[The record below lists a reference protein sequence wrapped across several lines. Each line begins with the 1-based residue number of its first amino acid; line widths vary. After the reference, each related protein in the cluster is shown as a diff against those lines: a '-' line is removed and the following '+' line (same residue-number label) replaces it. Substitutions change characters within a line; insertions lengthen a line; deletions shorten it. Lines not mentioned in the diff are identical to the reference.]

1 MKNLNRIFAAACAV
15 AAPFAHSFAD
25 GRAAARPSP
34 CAIEFAEPRN
44 VPRLFDPYSM
54 TPSKWTAERRPELK
68 KLLETEVYGVR
79 PVERPPHLVFST
91 VEPDALMM
99 DGKAIRKRIRI
110 EYGGKF
116 GTNSFV
122 CTAFIPR
129 AQKPVPSFVFICNR
143 PPAENIDP
151 TREVKSGFWPAEE
164 IVARGYATVAFHT
177 SDVAPDK
184 QHGNTRGAFAAFED
198 VERQYRP
205 KNSWGALSV
214 WAWAAS
220 RVLDW
225 IETEPTLDTKHV
237 AVIGHSRGGKT
248 ALVAAAWDERF
259 AMACSSCSGTGGAKL
274 HHVDL
279 PNAERIVDSVSS
291 HQFWYCRNYT
301 RWVNLDDR
309 APFDQHMLVALIA
322 PRLVCIGSATED
334 PHAGPYGEYCT
345 ARYATPAWTVFG
357 KPGFVS
363 RGFPEPGQPQQEG
376 DISYHIR
383 AGKHDLTP
391 ADWAFYMDFADK
403 HGWRK

>member
-1 MKNLNRIFAAACAV
+1 MKTSSRIGLAACAAALSLV
-15 AAPFAHSFAD
+15 A
-25 GRAAARPSP
+25 G
-34 CAIEFAEPRN
+34 AIEFAEPRN

-54 TPSKWTAERRPELK
+54 NPSKWTAERRPELK
-68 KLLETEVYGVR
+68 DVLAKEVYGVR
-79 PVERPPHLVFST
+79 PVERPPHLVFSAA
-91 VEPDALMM
+91 EPDAVMM
-99 DGKAIRKRIRI
+99 DGTAVRKRIRI

-164 IVARGYATVAFHT
+164 IVARGYATVAFHMG
-177 SDVAPDK
+177 DVAPDK
-184 QHGNTRGAFAAFED
+184 QHGNTRGVFAAFED

-205 KNSWGALSV
+205 KNAWGALSA

-225 IETEPTLDTKHV
+225 IETEPMLDAKHV

-259 AMACSSCSGTGGAKL
+259 AMAVSSCSGTGGAKL

-357 KPGFVS
+357 RPGFVS

-391 ADWAFYMDFADK
+391 SDWAFYMDFADR

>member
-1 MKNLNRIFAAACAV
+1 MKTSNRIGLAACAAVLSLV
-15 AAPFAHSFAD
+15 A
-25 GRAAARPSP
+25 G
-34 CAIEFAEPRN
+34 AIEFAVPQN
-44 VPRLFDPYSM
+44 VPHLFEPGV
-54 TPSKWTAERRPELK
+54 TPRSETGWRNTRRPELK
-68 KLLETEVYGVR
+68 KLLETEVYGHR
-79 PVERPPHLVFST
+79 PVERPPHLVFSAT
-91 VEPDALMM
+91 EPDAVMM
-99 DGKAIRKRIRI
+99 DGAAVRKRIRI

-151 TREVKSGFWPAEE
+151 TRQVKSGFWPAEE

-205 KNSWGALSV
+205 KNAWGALSV

-225 IETEPTLDTKHV
+225 IETEPTLDAAHV

-259 AMACSSCSGTGGAKL
+259 AMAVSSCSGTGGAKL

-279 PNAERIVDSVSS
+279 PDAERIVDSVSS

-301 RWVNLDDR
+301 RWVNLD
-309 APFDQHMLVALIA
+309 AQVPFDQHMLVGLIA
-322 PRLVCIGSATED
+322 PRLVCIGSATQD

-345 ARYATPAWTVFG
+345 ARYATPAWTIFG
-357 KPGFVS
+357 RKGFVTC
-363 RGFPEPGQPQQEG
+363 GFPDPDTPQQEG

-383 AGKHDLTP
+383 TGKHDLTP
-391 ADWAFYMDFADK
+391 YDW
-403 HGWRK
+403 GV

>member
-1 MKNLNRIFAAACAV
+1 M
-15 AAPFAHSFAD
+15 
-25 GRAAARPSP
+25 
-34 CAIEFAEPRN
+34 
-44 VPRLFDPYSM
+44 
-54 TPSKWTAERRPELK
+54 
-68 KLLETEVYGVR
+68 R

-91 VEPDALMM
+91 VEPDAVMM
-99 DGKAIRKRIRI
+99 DGTAIRKRIRI

-129 AQKPVPSFVFICNR
+129 AQRPVPSFVFICNR

-205 KNSWGALSV
+205 KNAWGALSV

-225 IETEPTLDTKHV
+225 IETEPTLDAAHV

-259 AMACSSCSGTGGAKL
+259 AMAVSSCSGTGGAKL

-301 RWVNLDDR
+301 RWVNLD
-309 APFDQHMLVALIA
+309 AQVPFDQHMLVGLIA
-322 PRLVCIGSATED
+322 PRLVCIGSATQD

-345 ARYATPAWTVFG
+345 ARYATPAWTIFG
-357 KPGFVS
+357 RKGFVS
-363 RGFPEPGQPQQEG
+363 CGFPDPDTPQQEG

-383 AGKHDLTP
+383 TGKHDLTP
-391 ADWAFYMDFADK
+391 YDWGVYMDFADK
-403 HGWRK
+403 HGWRD